1 MANVFIDSNLWVY
14 GFIETRNNEEKDKR
28 DKIILLLERENN
40 KNNIII
46 SVQVIN
52 EFHWI
57 LKRKYDV
64 NESEIRNKV
73 INAILLIAEVTSV
86 DLKIYKS
93 AFVIRDKYA
102 ISFWDSL
109 IVASALENDCSILYS
124 EDMQDGQVIEEKLKI
139 INPFL

>member
-1 MANVFIDSNLWVY
+1 MANVFIDSNLLVY

-139 INPFL
+139 INP